1 LSIEGDFK
9 LGGHVFKAGS
19 EGTGEYPF
27 LHSEGLAN
35 TSAGLYGLMNVAPE
49 PANGYG
55 VENTAV
61 GQAALY
67 YTTTGSRNT
76 GLGVA
81 TLYPNVDGSD
91 NTAVGF
97 WAMGSEYYPGGDRNI
112 AVGSYAGFN
121 TDGSDNILIGS
132 SGVLGESNVLRIGED
147 TGVGLFELDKAFI
160 HGIRGATMT
169 GSEEQPI
176 CVDSNNQIGP
186 CGISSIRFKQ
196 GVGGM
201 GRASRALF
209 DLRPVLFSFKPELKA
224 GESRRQFGLIAEEA
238 AEVLPEIVTHD
249 ADGRPFSVRYD
260 LLSPLLLNEIQR
272 QQRQIRT
279 LQVALGILVIVGA
292 GWIATRSWFA

>member
-1 LSIEGDFK
+1 MRGGSTSTLVAPGGISLSIEGDFK

-121 TDGSDNILIGS
+121 TDGSDNILIARTQVSIPTAATTSS
-132 SGVLGESNVLRIGED
+132 SGARESW
-147 TGVGLFELDKAFI
+147 
-160 HGIRGATMT
+160 
-169 GSEEQPI
+169 GS
-176 CVDSNNQIGP
+176 
-186 CGISSIRFKQ
+186 
-196 GVGGM
+196 
-201 GRASRALF
+201 
-209 DLRPVLFSFKPELKA
+209 
-224 GESRRQFGLIAEEA
+224 
-238 AEVLPEIVTHD
+238 
-249 ADGRPFSVRYD
+249 
-260 LLSPLLLNEIQR
+260 
-272 QQRQIRT
+272 RT
-279 LQVALGILVIVGA
+279 
-292 GWIATRSWFA
+292 S